1 MPTLLDLYLGIMI
14 SQLKNATF
22 PSEAVRELGDG
33 NPRTGEYLQ
42 KCRMR
47 IFNLMVIN
55 PSNLS
60 FLHGLFVLVI
70 KLKKVAALHFLRYP
84 PARALTLRFF
94 NAFSGIRYGWDQ
106 QIIVKRP
113 SVTVHR
119 LL

>member
-1 MPTLLDLYLGIMI
+1 MLTLLDLYLGIMI
-14 SQLKNATF
+14 SQLQNTTS
-22 PSEAVRELGDG
+22 PSGPVKKLGDG

-60 FLHGLFVLVI
+60 FLHGLFVLVT
-70 KLKKVAALHFLRYP
+70 KLKKVVALHFLRHP
-84 PARALTLRFF
+84 PARALTLRFL

-113 SVTVHR
+113 SFTVHR